1 MTKEEH
7 DLIEKEMFE
16 RYNQHA
22 VSFIKLSSDQLNEIE
37 LEATL
42 KGDTDIM
49 YITDLARTLI
59 IKQC

>member
-16 RYNQHA
+16 KYISHA
-22 VSFIKLSSDQLNEIE
+22 KSFSKLSSAQLNEID

-42 KGDTDIM
+42 KGDVDVM
-49 YITDLARTLI
+49 YIAELARSL
-59 IKQC
+59 KG